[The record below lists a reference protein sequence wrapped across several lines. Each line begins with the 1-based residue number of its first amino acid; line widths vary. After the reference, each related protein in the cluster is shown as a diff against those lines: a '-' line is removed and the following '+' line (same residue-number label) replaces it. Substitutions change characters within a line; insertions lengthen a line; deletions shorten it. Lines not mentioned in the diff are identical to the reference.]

1 MSGLK
6 NQFYKDNAPN
16 YDEFKALSS
25 VFAGLDDIF
34 DEMIS
39 QAIDNSKIPT
49 MRAFTKIPIQIINV
63 VDACYS
69 LSTLL
74 ANKEVLTAT
83 GIDPNLSIHERI
95 NIWNDL
101 DPKIRA
107 AVLDQLGLV
116 LLLVN
121 PNILRDENSYTDT
134 FKVVDFEMYDY
145 ATGDRLIYGLDYY
158 YEYNKIYFLRFG
170 SHTNK
175 YNNKKIILKNITID
189 NNIPEKILGESLG
202 IYANSNFSPTEYKD
216 VITSFAS
223 AALAGPVISRIN
235 QSFNPDTALDSV
247 VATYGERSVHG
258 EPESI
263 RVLDYK
269 SADKVRKL
277 YWDKEVDGIRR
288 LNNYDFL
295 LMIPS
300 EYLYKTEKM
309 EYIDEFIKT
318 IKPAQANFVMCP
330 AYSVKDALS
339 MKHLNFDF
347 KTQGYMTGIKD
358 NVKYKSN
365 KHRLAKFKNNDKFTD
380 IAEYKE
386 EMSSRSSHTKHD
398 AIKHSEV
405 KHLLSAKTL
414 ADDLEYADSLKSITK
429 LIALDKTNIISLQ
442 DGKDVLTT
450 NSGIMLDVLELGDN
464 SFKAVDAVFLDT
476 ITKRSDCYHI
486 LNAGTVYDK
495 ISAITKHKQYLKLSS
510 HERVYFSQGKSLGV
524 DAVVMDNTWYDS
536 IIFYSDTY
544 KKIST
549 TTTDSAKIKDKA
561 VNIKNVSKPHD
572 KLKSSEQAKAKSS
585 SVCTDK
591 VITSIKANTIICDT
605 DMPYGSDEYNSLY
618 LDEQDDSD
626 EITDIFFHETI
637 SLRFVPNK

>member
-25 VFAGLDDIF
+25 VFAGLEDIF

-49 MRAFTKIPIQIINV
+49 MRAFAKIPIQIINV

-74 ANKEVLTAT
+74 ANREVLAAT
-83 GIDPNLSIHERI
+83 GIDPNLSINERI

-107 AVLDQLGLV
+107 AALDQLGLV

-121 PNILRDENSYTDT
+121 PNILKGENSYTDT

-145 ATGDRLIYGLDYY
+145 TTGDRLIYGLDYY

-189 NNIPEKILGESLG
+189 NNIPEKILGESLN
-202 IYANSNFSPTEYKD
+202 IYANSNFSPTEYRD
-216 VITSFAS
+216 VITSFAG
-223 AALAGPVISRIN
+223 AALAGPVINKIN
-235 QSFNPDTALDSV
+235 QSFNLDTSLDAA
-247 VATYGERSVHG
+247 VATYGARSVYK
-258 EPESI
+258 EPESV

-269 SADKVRKL
+269 SADSIRKL
-277 YWDKEVDGIRR
+277 YWDKNVEGIRR

-300 EYLYKTEKM
+300 EYLYKMEKM
-309 EYIDEFIKT
+309 EYVDEFVKT
-318 IKPAQANFVMCP
+318 IKPAQTNFVLCP
-330 AYSVKDALS
+330 AYTISDSLS
-339 MKHLNFDF
+339 MKHLNFEF
-347 KTQGYMTGIKD
+347 KTKGYMTGIQD
-358 NVKYKSN
+358 NIKYKSN
-365 KHRLAKFKNNDKFTD
+365 ERKLAKFKNNDKFTD

-386 EMSSRSSHTKHD
+386 QMSSRSRHTSYD
-398 AIKHSEV
+398 AIKYSDANHI
-405 KHLLSAKTL
+405 LSKKTL
-414 ADDLEYADSLKSITK
+414 SDDLEYADSLKSITK
-429 LIALDKTNIISLQ
+429 LIALDKTNIVSLQ
-442 DGKDVLTT
+442 DGRDAITTDNDV
-450 NSGIMLDVLELGDN
+450 MLDTLEMGDN
-464 SFKAVDAVFLDT
+464 SLKAVSATLSDAL
-476 ITKRSDCYHI
+476 TKYRDSHHI

-495 ISAITKHKQYLKLSS
+495 ISAITKHKQRLKLSH
-510 HERVYFSQGKSLGV
+510 HERVYFVEGKSVGV
-524 DAVVMDNTWYDS
+524 DEVVMDNTWYDS
-536 IIFYSDTY
+536 IVFYSDTY

-549 TTTDSAKIKDKA
+549 AIADSAKIKDKA
-561 VNIKNVSKPHD
+561 VKVKNILKPQD
-572 KLKSSEQAKAKSS
+572 KVTANEKTKAKSS
-585 SVCTDK
+585 LTHTDK
-591 VITSIKANTIICDT
+591 VTVGIKANTIICDA
-605 DMPYGSDEYNSLY
+605 DMPYGSDKYNSLY
-618 LDEQDDSD
+618 LDEEDDSD
-626 EITDIFFHETI
+626 DITDTFFHEKI
-637 SLRFVPNK
+637 SLRLIPKQ